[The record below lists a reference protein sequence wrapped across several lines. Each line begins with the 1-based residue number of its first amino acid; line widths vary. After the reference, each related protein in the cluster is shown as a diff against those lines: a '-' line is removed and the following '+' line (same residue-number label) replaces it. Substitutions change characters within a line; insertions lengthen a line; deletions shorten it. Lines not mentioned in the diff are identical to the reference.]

1 MSVRPHPKK
10 PGTWIID
17 YYPQGRKGPRER
29 IPIEGTRAEAVKIE
43 QGMRLE
49 AKGSKPTVLFPHISE
64 VIPEFMQWYSMDHQ
78 PKGVQRTQYSLDA
91 LLQLF
96 GPYQFTGLTSDL
108 VELFKR
114 RRLAAGIK
122 PTTINKE
129 LSALSKL
136 CKWAKKKGYC
146 QKVPDIER
154 FPEKLTK
161 APLPN
166 VPDQDDIERM
176 IAAVPWPKQGLFYCL
191 YYGGLRAQE
200 AAPLRV
206 ENINLKGRVMT
217 VLGKG
222 NKERVVPI
230 LRYLMPILE
239 RRLQEVDSGYLW
251 PTVNGVP
258 LLDMRETIKWA
269 SKRAGVKAHIT
280 PHSLRHAFAIRAVQ
294 SGIHLRVLQL
304 VLGHSSVKVTEI
316 YTNMAASQIAS
327 EMEKW

>member
-17 YYPQGRKGPRER
+17 YYPQGRRGPRER
-29 IPIEGTRAEAVKIE
+29 IPIEGTRADAIKIE

-64 VIPEFMQWYSMDHQ
+64 VIPEFMQWYAIDHQ
-78 PKGVQRTQYSLDA
+78 PLGAERTQRSLDV
-91 LLQLF
+91 LLPLF
-96 GPYQFTGLTSDL
+96 GPYQFTGLTSEL

-154 FPEKLTK
+154 FPSKLTT
-161 APLPN
+161 APFPSI
-166 VPDQDDIERM
+166 PGQDDIERL
-176 IAAVPWPKQGLFYCL
+176 IAAIPWPKQGLFYCL

-200 AAPLRV
+200 AASLQA
-206 ENINLKGRVMT
+206 ENINLSTRTMHVR
-217 VLGKG
+217 GKG
-222 NKERVVPI
+222 NKQRVVPI
-230 LRYLMPILE
+230 LKYLMPILQK
-239 RRLQEVDSGYLW
+239 RLTEVESGYLW
-251 PTVNGVP
+251 PSPNGIP
-258 LLDMRETIKWA
+258 LANLKGTITWA
-269 SKRAGVKAHIT
+269 AKRSGVQAHIT
-280 PHSLRHAFAIRAVQ
+280 PHSLRHAFAIRAVAA
-294 SGIHLRVLQL
+294 GVHLRIIQM

-316 YTNMAASQIAS
+316 YTQMAASQILT